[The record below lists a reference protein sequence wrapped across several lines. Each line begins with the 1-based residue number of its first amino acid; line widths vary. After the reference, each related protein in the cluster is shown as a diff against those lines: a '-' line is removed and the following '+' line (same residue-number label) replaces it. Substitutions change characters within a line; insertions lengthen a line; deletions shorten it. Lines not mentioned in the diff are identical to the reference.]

1 MMEYTI
7 TPERLSQLIEIILG
21 PFEIRDKTKDSWKG
35 RFWELG
41 SDDPKRQVVVWDKDG
56 EALFSFDRNRNILT
70 ISMNHFDKITS
81 YIPLDEKQL
90 KDILIV
96 LFNNLLDNKYP
107 IEKVEKLNID
117 WSDKYYLENPLVRGV
132 RTYRPRRDRL

>member
-1 MMEYTI
+1 MKYSLTTKRAAKLVES
-7 TPERLSQLIEIILG
+7 LLG
-21 PFEIRDKTKDSWKG
+21 PFDIRDKTKDSWKG
-35 RFWELG
+35 KFWKLG
-41 SDDPKRQVVVWDKDG
+41 SDDPKRQVVVWDRYG

-70 ISMNHFDKITS
+70 ISMNHFDKIIS
-81 YIPLDEKQL
+81 YVPLDEKQL

-96 LFNNLLDNKYP
+96 LFNNLLNNKYP
-107 IEKVEKLNID
+107 IEKVEKLNVD

>member
-1 MMEYTI
+1 MKYTI
-7 TPERLSQLIEIILG
+7 TPERVVKLLESILA

-41 SDDPKRQVVVWDKDG
+41 SDDPKRQVVVWDRDG

-70 ISMNHFDKITS
+70 ISRNHFNDILS

-96 LFNNLLDNKYP
+96 LFNNLLNNKFP